1 MKIISINDVEKI
13 EATSALFIG
22 GKVEAQR
29 LIDDK
34 VAEGLKVS
42 LIFFSPGAKN
52 KLHTHTF
59 EQVLWVT
66 GGKGILAT
74 EKEEH
79 VLTPGM
85 VAYIPAGERHWHGA
99 TPDSAF
105 AHISI
110 ATTGET
116 KF

>member
-1 MKIISINDVEKI
+1 MQIVHIDDVEKR
-13 EATSALFIG
+13 EATSALFV

-29 LIDDK
+29 LIDEK
-34 VAEGLKVS
+34 TAKELKVS

-52 KLHTHTF
+52 KFHVHTN

-66 GGKGILAT
+66 SGKGVLAT

-85 VAYIPAGERHWHGA
+85 IAFIPAGERHWHGA
-99 TPDSAF
+99 AQDSVF

-110 ATTGET
+110 AAAGET
-116 KF
+116 IF

>member
-1 MKIISINDVEKI
+1 MKIIHINDVEKVVV
-13 EATSALFIG
+13 TSKLFIG

-34 VAEGLKVS
+34 VAEGFKVS

-66 GGKGILAT
+66 SGKGILAT

-85 VAYIPAGERHWHGA
+85 IAYIPASEPHWHGA
-99 TPDSAF
+99 TQDSAF